1 MEVENVLH
9 RLIDV
14 GGGEGER
21 WLAILPT
28 EVLSDAG
35 GTGLEEKIQ
44 SSILGV
50 SSLCLG

>member
-1 MEVENVLH
+1 MENVLH
-9 RLIDV
+9 WLIDV
-14 GGGEGER
+14 DGGEGET
-21 WLAILPT
+21 WFAILPT

-44 SSILGV
+44 SSILSV